1 MGDASH
7 ESRSDVPSDGGPW
20 VHAPALAAE
29 GGTHWLSRDEA
40 RHATGSRRL
49 HAGDPVT
56 LFDGRGSTARAT
68 LGHARRDDG
77 ALEVRVGAV
86 RHEPRQ
92 GRHVTVASAIPK
104 GDRLATMMEG
114 IGPLGVAEFVPLCTD
129 RGVVPWSAH
138 LQQRCGRILVEC
150 AKQSRS
156 PWVTSLA
163 SAEGHER
170 DALTVVQ
177 DSRARGAHVLI
188 ADRGG
193 MPLAQH
199 ARALD
204 PAHPAVALIGPEG
217 GFSARE
223 RDQIIAAGAVPVS
236 LGTAILRIELAAT
249 VAASLL
255 RLA

>member
-1 MGDASH
+1 MSDTPHMQAMDASGGDA
-7 ESRSDVPSDGGPW
+7 PW
-20 VHAPALAAE
+20 LFAPAMPAA

-49 HAGDPVT
+49 RRGDVVT
-56 LFDGRGSTARAT
+56 LFDGRGSTATAT
-68 LGHARRDDG
+68 LGDARRDDG

-114 IGPLGVAEFVPLCTD
+114 IGPLGVAEFVPLRTD

-138 LQQRCGRILVEC
+138 LQQRCARILVEG

-156 PWVTSLA
+156 PWVTALPSVEEREALA
-163 SAEGHER
+163 VVREG
-170 DALTVVQ
+170 
-177 DSRARGAHVLI
+177 SARGAQVLI
-188 ADRGG
+188 ADREGA
-193 MPLAQH
+193 PLAP
-199 ARALD
+199 RASAID
-204 PAHPAVALIGPEG
+204 PAHPVVVLVGPEG

-223 RDQIIAAGAVPVS
+223 RDAAIAAGAVPVS
-236 LGTAILRIELAAT
+236 LGPAVLRIELAAT
-249 VAASLL
+249 VAAALL
-255 RLA
+255 RLS

>member
-1 MGDASH
+1 MG
-7 ESRSDVPSDGGPW
+7 RPSARTGGSGDGAAW
-20 VHAPALAAE
+20 LFAPAMPPE
-29 GGTHWLSRDEA
+29 GGTHWLTRDEA

-49 HAGDPVT
+49 HAGDAVT
-56 LFDGRGSTARAT
+56 LFDGKGSTARAT
-68 LGHARRDDG
+68 LGDARRDDG
-77 ALEVRVGAV
+77 ALEVHVGSV

-114 IGPLGVAEFVPLCTD
+114 IGPLGVAEFMPLHAE

-156 PWVTSLA
+156 PWVTAIPSV
-163 SAEGHER
+163 EGRE
-170 DALTVVQ
+170 AIAVVREG
-177 DSRARGAHVLI
+177 SSRGAQVLI
-188 ADRGG
+188 ADRDGA
-193 MPLAQH
+193 PLAP
-199 ARALD
+199 RASSID
-204 PAHPAVALIGPEG
+204 PAQGAIVLIGPEG

-223 RDQIIAAGAVPVS
+223 RDDAVAAGAVPVS
-236 LGTAILRIELAAT
+236 LGPAILRIELAAT
-249 VAASLL
+249 VAAALL